1 MKRVNVTLPD
11 ELHQWFKQE
20 SARTGLTVNA
30 LMQVALNNYY
40 KEQSVLPLIP
50 QLARELVERKQAE
63 ARAASG
69 SR

>member
-1 MKRVNVTLPD
+1 MKRVNVNIPD
-11 ELHQWFKQE
+11 ELHQWFKDE

-50 QLARELVERKQAE
+50 QMMKELEKLKE
-63 ARAASG
+63 S
-69 SR
+69 

>member
-1 MKRVNVTLPD
+1 MKRVNVTVPD

-40 KEQSVLPLIP
+40 KEQSVLPLLP
-50 QLARELVERKQAE
+50 QMLPQMMKELEKLKQ
-63 ARAASG
+63 S
-69 SR
+69 